1 MNFRKKIIIIF
12 IIFILL
18 SLNGCY
24 EEKETELKFDGIT
37 LKSEVVEL
45 VNASL
50 NFKYNKTN
58 SITRVEVIY
67 LFHNIANHI
76 INKLNITIHFFDV
89 NNNIVAVGGPKYLR
103 NLPIDYIE
111 TSAMEANKISYE
123 GLNISIIDHCKIIAI
138 EEDY

>member
-1 MNFRKKIIIIF
+1 MHIRKKIIIIF

-18 SLNGCY
+18 FLNGCY
-24 EEKETELKFDGIT
+24 EEKKPELKFDGIT
-37 LKSEVVEL
+37 LESDVVEL

-58 SITRVEVIY
+58 SITCVEVIY
-67 LFHNIANHI
+67 LFHNIADQI
-76 INKLNITIHFFDV
+76 INKLNVTIHFFDI
-89 NNNIVAVGGPKYLR
+89 NNNIIAKGGPKYLR

-123 GLNISIIDHCKIIAI
+123 GLNTSIINHCKIIAYA
-138 EEDY
+138 E